1 MEEKMKFFKYVLIFF
16 ILLAIF
22 GFSSGR
28 TKADG
33 GVFYPPGYY
42 MSETGQKALIYYQ
55 NQTENL
61 VVSTSFQGNSKDF
74 AWVIPTPSKPE
85 IFKSD
90 VSLFT
95 TLQKITKT
103 SDYSSRVYDAMPT
116 LGTKSESSVQ
126 VIEEKTIDIYDTV
139 ILKATDDKALAQWLQ
154 DNGYTFPQN
163 KSYLLQDYIN
173 NNWYFVIAKIQNVL
187 TQDSEIK
194 EQLSTGTITPLR
206 LQFQSSKIIYPM
218 KLTRL
223 ALDYAKEN
231 NPDKTTN
238 EAQLDQ
244 YFPEMQINL
253 YVLTDSKTTQNQ
265 LETDWANWIKSKDIA
280 DLNNSVIE
288 DDWIKGNKLFLT
300 KMSNN
305 IDIQDV
311 DNDFLITKADNNSV
325 YPVPVYKTFNFWL
338 WNFLSFLLTVLIA
351 VFSPL
356 GLIFVIAIIFQM
368 LMMKKRW
375 LYILG
380 NIYQVIA
387 CLIVLVFSAVLL
399 IAGTQNSTSFSA
411 MFLESGI
418 IGVTIG
424 LLILLAAGIFFTI
437 KMIKKYKKVYSP
449 NKNPEQISEK

>member
-1 MEEKMKFFKYVLIFF
+1 MKFFNYLLIFG

-28 TKADG
+28 AKADG
-33 GVFYPPGYY
+33 GAFYPPGYY
-42 MSETGQKALIYYQ
+42 VSETGQKALIYYQ

-61 VVSTSFQGNSKDF
+61 VVSTNFQGNSQDF
-74 AWVIPTPSKPE
+74 AWVIPTPSKPD
-85 IFKSD
+85 IFKSN

-103 SDYSSRVYDAMPT
+103 SDYPSGRYDTMPL
-116 LGTKSESSVQ
+116 LGSNKSESSVQ
-126 VIEEKTIDIYDTV
+126 VIEEKTIDIYDTA

-154 DNGYTFPQN
+154 DHGYTFPQN
-163 KSYLLQDYIN
+163 KSYMLQDYIN
-173 NNWYFVIAKIQNVL
+173 NNWYFVIAKIQNAL
-187 TQDSEIK
+187 TQDSGIK

-231 NPDKTTN
+231 NPDKTIS
-238 EAQLDQ
+238 EARLDQ
-244 YFPEMQINL
+244 YFPEMQMNL

-265 LETDWANWIKSKDIA
+265 LETSWANWINAKDIA
-280 DLNNSVIE
+280 NLNNSITE
-288 DDWIKGNKLFLT
+288 EDWIKGNKLFLT
-300 KMSNN
+300 KMSRN
-305 IDIQDV
+305 INIQDV
-311 DNDFLITKADNNSV
+311 DDDFLITKAANNSV

-338 WNFLSFLLTVLIA
+338 WNFLSFLFTVLIA

-356 GLIFVIAIIFQM
+356 GLLFIIAIIFQM
-368 LMMKKRW
+368 LATQKRW

-387 CLIVLVFSAVLL
+387 CLIILIFSGFSL
-399 IAGTQNSTSFSA
+399 IANILNNQSFSA

-418 IGVTIG
+418 IGITIG
-424 LLILLAAGIFFTI
+424 LLILLAAGIFITV
-437 KMIKKYKKVYSP
+437 KMIKKYKKVYSAH
-449 NKNPEQISEK
+449 KNPQQI

>member
-1 MEEKMKFFKYVLIFF
+1 MKFFKCLLIFF
-16 ILLAIF
+16 IFLAMF
-22 GFSSGR
+22 GFSPGR
-28 TKADG
+28 AKADG
-33 GVFYPPGYY
+33 GAFYPPGYY
-42 MSETGQKALIYYQ
+42 VSETGQKALIYYQ

-61 VVSTSFQGNSKDF
+61 VVSTNFQGNSQDF

-85 IFKSD
+85 VFKSD
-90 VSLFT
+90 ASLFT
-95 TLQKITKT
+95 TLEKITKT
-103 SDYSSRVYDAMPT
+103 SNYISPVSDAMPT

-126 VIEEKTIDIYDTV
+126 VIEEKTIDIYDTA

-154 DNGYTFPQN
+154 DHGYTFPQN
-163 KSYLLQDYIN
+163 KSYMLQDYIN
-173 NNWYFVIAKIQNVL
+173 NNWYFVIAKIQNAL
-187 TQDSEIK
+187 TQDSEVK
-194 EQLSTGTITPLR
+194 EKLSTGTITPLR

-231 NPDKTTN
+231 NPDKTTS
-238 EAQLDQ
+238 EARLDQ

-265 LETDWANWIKSKDIA
+265 LETDWANWINSKDIA
-280 DLNNSVIE
+280 NLNDSITENN
-288 DDWIKGNKLFLT
+288 WIKGNKLFLT
-300 KMSNN
+300 KMSSS

-311 DNDFLITKADNNSV
+311 NEDFLITKTANNSV

-338 WNFLSFLLTVLIA
+338 SNFSSFLLTVLIA

-356 GLIFVIAIIFQM
+356 GLLFIIAIIFQM
-368 LMMKKRW
+368 LATKKRW
-375 LYILG
+375 LYIVG

-387 CLIVLVFSAVLL
+387 CSVVLIFSGVLL
-399 IAGTQNSTSFSA
+399 FAGILDSKSFSS

-424 LLILLAAGIFFTI
+424 LLILLAAEIFFTV
-437 KMIKKYKKVYSP
+437 KMIKKYKKVYST
-449 NKNPEQISEK
+449 NKIPQQILENKK